1 MSPNEAGLA
10 LSPRRIDGRRQRS
23 ERTRQAL
30 IEAFIKLLR
39 RTPAMPK
46 ASQIAEEAGCS
57 IRSIFECFTDLDGL
71 VLAATDYAIDQ
82 VQGEAVAH
90 NVGAYRTIR
99 IHSQVEA
106 VVFVCE
112 KWLPLWRLILRQEQP
127 QLRERAAMLS
137 SAIIERLKLIY
148 GPELSALAVS
158 ERDRLLM
165 ALAALISFESWD
177 QLRHTDDL
185 SITAA
190 QAVWRSAIDRLLPRD
205 DVLLGTIG

>member
-1 MSPNEAGLA
+1 MSPNDAGLA
-10 LSPRRIDGRRQRS
+10 LSPPKIGGRRQRS
-23 ERTRQAL
+23 ECTRQAL
-30 IEAFIKLLR
+30 IEALVKLLH

-46 ASQIAEEAGCS
+46 ASQIAEAAGCS

-71 VLAATDYAIDQ
+71 VLAATDYAIVQ

-106 VVFVCE
+106 LTFVCE
-112 KWLPLWRLILRQEQP
+112 KWLPLWRLIVRQQQP
-127 QLRERAAMLS
+127 QFRERAAMVS
-137 SAIIERLKLIY
+137 SAIIERLGLIY
-148 GPELSALAVS
+148 GPELSALADS

-177 QLRHTDDL
+177 RLRHSYGM
-185 SITAA
+185 SIEAA
-190 QAVWRSAIDRLLPRD
+190 KAVWRSAIDRLLPR
-205 DVLLGTIG
+205 

>member
-1 MSPNEAGLA
+1 MSLSEGGLASGSPNVA
-10 LSPRRIDGRRQRS
+10 GRRQRS
-23 ERTRQAL
+23 ECTRQAL

-39 RTPAMPK
+39 RTPEMPE

-71 VLAATDYAIDQ
+71 VLGATDYAIVQ
-82 VQGEAVAH
+82 AQGEAIAQ

-106 VVFVCE
+106 LTCVCE
-112 KWLPLWRLILRQEQP
+112 KWLPLWRLIVRQEQP
-127 QLRERAAMLS
+127 QLRDRAAMVS

-148 GPELSALAVS
+148 GPELSAIASS

-177 QLRHTDDL
+177 KLRRTDGL

>member
-1 MSPNEAGLA
+1 MSPNDAGLA
-10 LSPRRIDGRRQRS
+10 LSPPKIGGRRQRS
-23 ERTRQAL
+23 ERTRQVV
-30 IEAFIKLLR
+30 IEAFINLLR

-71 VLAATDYAIDQ
+71 VLAATDYAIVQ
-82 VQGEAVAH
+82 TQGEAVAH

-106 VVFVCE
+106 LTFVCE
-112 KWLPLWRLILRQEQP
+112 KWLPLWRLIVRQEQP
-127 QLRERAAMLS
+127 QLRERAAMVS
-137 SAIIERLKLIY
+137 SAIIQRLELIY
-148 GPELSALAVS
+148 GPELSALAES

-177 QLRHTDDL
+177 QMRHCYGL
-185 SITAA
+185 SVEAA
-190 QAVWRSAIDRLLPRD
+190 QAVWRSAIDRLLPR
-205 DVLLGTIG
+205 